1 MGLGMPIPD
10 LSNKPGPG
18 RPGYP
23 TGGSYDFQFEV
34 TGDVTFKAIANSAGT
49 FSISYPDGT
58 TTTTSGSSSITS
70 QGGAGIISINKE
82 EGDTTFC
89 DEFAVVGGQTNVSKV
104 ISWGNNAWSNVFEA
118 FKDCTNLTEISAT
131 SFLASG
137 QGPNTGQ
144 GTYMESMFEGCTS
157 LLEVDITNWNLQN
170 GVS

>member
-18 RPGYP
+18 RPGWP
-23 TGGSYDFQFEV
+23 TGGSYDFKFEV
-34 TGDVTFKAIANSAGT
+34 TGNVTFKAIANSAGT

-89 DEFAVVGGQTNVSKV
+89 DEFAIVTLVLKT
-104 ISWGNNAWSNVFEA
+104 
-118 FKDCTNLTEISAT
+118 
-131 SFLASG
+131 
-137 QGPNTGQ
+137 
-144 GTYMESMFEGCTS
+144 
-157 LLEVDITNWNLQN
+157 
-170 GVS
+170 